1 MYCFSARLARLVTFI
16 IGLATSLFATNTS
29 ANNGLTTMH
38 VEGPVYAIV
47 GELSNRSPSNL
58 GNNATFGVIVTEDS
72 VVLIDAGAGTIA
84 AQAIEAQVRTITQL
98 PISHVIN
105 TGGQDHRWL
114 GNAYFAQQGAS
125 IIASE
130 AAVADHED
138 RAADQIN
145 RLTSMIGQDP
155 MAGLDSVTAS
165 QTFAEALDL
174 TIGGI
179 DFQVRHLGAAHTP
192 GDSWI
197 YLPQHKIVFSGDIAY
212 GERMLGVIDVSDSA
226 SWVEVFTAMA
236 ELDSNHVIPG
246 HGKPSTIETLTA
258 QSYDYLVHL
267 RTAVGAFIDDG
278 GELTDIRQV
287 DQSKFSHLINYEGIS
302 PGNALRV
309 FEQMEWE

>member
-1 MYCFSARLARLVTFI
+1 MYCFSARLARLFTFI
-16 IGLATSLFATNTS
+16 IGLATSLLATNTS
-29 ANNGLTTMH
+29 ANNGLITMH
-38 VEGPVYAIV
+38 VDGPVYAIV

-84 AQAIEAQVRTITQL
+84 AQALEEQVRTITQL

-114 GNAYFAQQGAS
+114 GNAYFAQQGAT

-130 AAVADHED
+130 AAIADHEE

-145 RLTSMIGQDP
+145 RLESMIGQDP

-165 QTFAEALDL
+165 QTFAEDLDL

-179 DFQVRHLGAAHTP
+179 DFQLRHLGAAHTP

-197 YLPQHKIVFSGDIAY
+197 YLPQHKVVFSGDIAY
-212 GERMLGVIDVSDSA
+212 GERMLGVIGVSDSA
-226 SWVEVFTAMA
+226 SWVEVFAAMA
-236 ELDSNHVIPG
+236 ELDSAHVIPG
-246 HGKPSTIETLTA
+246 HGKPSTIEQLTA
-258 QSYDYLVHL
+258 ESYDYLVHL
-267 RTAVGAFIDDG
+267 RTEVGNFIDDG
-278 GELTDIRQV
+278 GDLSDIRQV
-287 DQSKFSHLINYEGIS
+287 DQSKFSHLTNYEGIS

>member
-1 MYCFSARLARLVTFI
+1 MYCFAARLARLFTFI

-29 ANNGLTTMH
+29 ANNGLVTMH
-38 VEGPVYAIV
+38 VDGPVYAIV

-58 GNNATFGVIVTEDS
+58 GNNATFGVILTQDS
-72 VVLIDAGAGTIA
+72 VVLIDAGAGTLA
-84 AQAIEAQVRTITQL
+84 AQALEAQIRTITQL

-114 GNAYFAQQGAS
+114 GNAYFAQQGAT

-130 AAVADHED
+130 AAVADHEN
-138 RAADQIN
+138 RAGDQIN

-174 TIGGI
+174 SIGGV
-179 DFQVRHLGAAHTP
+179 DFQIRHLGAAHTP

-226 SWVEVFTAMA
+226 TWVEVFAAMA

-246 HGKPSTIETLTA
+246 HGKPSSIEKLTA
-258 QSYDYLVHL
+258 ESYDYLMHL
-267 RTAVGAFIDDG
+267 RTEVGNFIDEG